1 MNIHKPVTVVLSFEP
16 DHPPI
21 PSNKLA
27 DELTRRFPELM
38 KMPPAQRRIEIDKIW
53 DQYKERV

>member
-16 DHPPI
+16 DHLPI

-27 DELTRRFPELM
+27 DELSQRFAELM
-38 KMPPAQRRIEIDKIW
+38 KMPPAQRRVEIDKIW
-53 DQYKERV
+53 ESYRVRS